1 MVMDPNP
8 YAPTKAALNEV
19 PSLEPIE
26 AAQPASRWRRL
37 ANLLLDL
44 VGILLMSLLAGI
56 LLGIVSVV
64 THIDVSDFTGPAF
77 SFSIVVL
84 YYFVS
89 EALFARTLGKLV
101 TGTQVVTESGGPLA
115 NTGALAL
122 PLRAL
127 RGFFFSKPPP
137 SGLAR
142 PVVENARGH
151 RSAPLSFISHPTP
164 CEPLWHRESPQPH

>member
-1 MVMDPNP
+1 MVVDPNP

-19 PSLEPIE
+19 PSLEPCE
-26 AAQPASRWRRL
+26 AAEPASRWRRL

-44 VGILLMSLLAGI
+44 VGVLLLSLLAGI

-64 THIDVSDFTGPAF
+64 AHIDVSDFTGPAF

-101 TGTQVVTESGGPLA
+101 TGTQVVTESGGRP
-115 NTGALAL
+115 GI
-122 PLRAL
+122 
-127 RGFFFSKPPP
+127 SQI
-137 SGLAR
+137 LAR
-142 PVVENARGH
+142 SLYRFVPFEAFSFLSRRRPGWHDRWSKTRVVIIR
-151 RSAPLSFISHPTP
+151 R
-164 CEPLWHRESPQPH
+164 R